1 MPDRSSAKTDL
12 NLLAAT
18 SVEDRVTLVFWSVSV
33 REEPQSGGEKTV
45 GTGFRDRIWTDVGL

>member
-18 SVEDRVTLVFWSVSV
+18 PVEDPVTTVFWKEVCARSRNAAGKKVWG
-33 REEPQSGGEKTV
+33 QGF
-45 GTGFRDRIWTDVGL
+45 GTGFG